1 MIHDMMCCVMNK
13 VAVDLLKQR
22 AHKFEH
28 PIYDDD
34 DGVHHISMHKL
45 GTLKLK
51 ALYYCPY

>member
-28 PIYDDD
+28 PIYDGD